1 MLQDIK
7 LPDTAGGYVYSNPE
21 GSPSLANRTLYWR
34 TIGDILELCEISLN
48 FNLSGNKV
56 DICSLKFCEKNE
68 WNNADTLKKFELLN
82 YWFKVKESGR
92 IWIDDSNLNWR
103 QEIQCPFKFI
113 KFGPFFFKISQYPAE
128 VLSNWFLE
136 PFIRII
142 FVLGSLQV
150 PGFSAPGWSFSSWKL
165 GAGRHPRPYSYLRS

>member
-56 DICSLKFCEKNE
+56 DIYLKFCEKIN
-68 WNNADTLKKFELLN
+68 DTETLTTLELL
-82 YWFKVKESGR
+82 S
-92 IWIDDSNLNWR
+92 
-103 QEIQCPFKFI
+103 
-113 KFGPFFFKISQYPAE
+113 
-128 VLSNWFLE
+128 
-136 PFIRII
+136 
-142 FVLGSLQV
+142 
-150 PGFSAPGWSFSSWKL
+150 SFSSNHKQ
-165 GAGRHPRPYSYLRS
+165 

>member
-56 DICSLKFCEKNE
+56 DISLKFREKN
-68 WNNADTLKKFELLN
+68 
-82 YWFKVKESGR
+82 
-92 IWIDDSNLNWR
+92 
-103 QEIQCPFKFI
+103 
-113 KFGPFFFKISQYPAE
+113 
-128 VLSNWFLE
+128 
-136 PFIRII
+136 
-142 FVLGSLQV
+142 
-150 PGFSAPGWSFSSWKL
+150 
-165 GAGRHPRPYSYLRS
+165 